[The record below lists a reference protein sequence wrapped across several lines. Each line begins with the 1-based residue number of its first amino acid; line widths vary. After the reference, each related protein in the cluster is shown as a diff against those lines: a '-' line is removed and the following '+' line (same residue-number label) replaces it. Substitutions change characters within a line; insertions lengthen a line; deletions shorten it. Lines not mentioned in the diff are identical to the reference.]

1 MKEYCI
7 NKTQLLEKKLEKIA
21 NKKICKSSYPGVRS
35 SGKDNDH
42 DYDWMEFK
50 KNEGQKKSMI
60 SIIPFFCFFTIFFF
74 LLLPL
79 KEHDV
84 SVNFLFHIF
93 EMFLL

>member
-60 SIIPFFCFFTIFFF
+60 SIIPFFLLFYNF
-74 LLLPL
+74 LLFIIT
-79 KEHDV
+79 
-84 SVNFLFHIF
+84 SQRT
-93 EMFLL
+93 